1 MKKSFLPYLFCIL
14 MLSFVFLLTNEKASA
29 QNFRDQSDLQWVAYP
44 EASAGGKSV
53 PAEAWTYKLGEKASV
68 MVQLIYHGMPMQ
80 GVEISYNVAGDCLA
94 HEGDFKTAKTGVDGR
109 VRFELGTS
117 REPGFRDVLMRCSV
131 EGKEYQNHLKVGFA
145 PEKLQ
150 PYTQEPKDFDAFWQQ
165 VLEEQK
171 QVTLKPEVTPAPEY
185 SDDKVDCY
193 LVKLNGGS
201 KQVPHMMY
209 GYVSIPKKEGKFP
222 VLVSPPG
229 AGVKP
234 MNPLKTQFYA
244 TEGDIIRLDLEIHG
258 IKPSL
263 SADVYKDISRSFG
276 DHNANGYLASGLQD
290 RDTYYMKKVYA
301 MLLRAVDYLT
311 TLPQWDGKN
320 ILVQGNS
327 QGAALSLVLAALD
340 KRITAVAIAHPALSD
355 MAGYAEKGRTGG
367 YPHFGNKYREVKLT
381 KQVIETLAYYD
392 VVNFARRVQC
402 PVYMTWGYNDN
413 TCPPTTSWIV
423 WNVMQCPKEKY
434 VTPINEHWISTET
447 RYRQMRFLQSKVK

>member
-1 MKKSFLPYLFCIL
+1 
-14 MLSFVFLLTNEKASA
+14 MLAAPLLTGTNVSA

-44 EASAGGKSV
+44 VNHAGTGASPTG
-53 PAEAWTYKLGEKASV
+53 EWTYRLGEKA
-68 MVQLIYHGMPMQ
+68 LISLKLLYHGVLMTD
-80 GVEISYNVAGDCLA
+80 VEVSYNVAADCMPHTGDWQKVKLDQNGSA
-94 HEGDFKTAKTGVDGR
+94 VI
-109 VRFELGTS
+109 ELNS
-117 REPGFRDVLMRCSV
+117 RKPGFLDVQMRCAI
-131 EGKEYQNHLKVGFA
+131 EGVEYQNHIKVGYR
-145 PEKLQ
+145 PDQLE
-150 PYTQEPKDFDAFWQQ
+150 PYTKMPADFDAFWQQ
-165 VLEEQK
+165 VLSEQ
-171 QVTLKPEVTPAPEY
+171 VALKPVVTPAPEY
-185 SDDKVDCY
+185 SNEKVDCY
-193 LVKLNGGS
+193 LVKLNGGT

-209 GYVSIPKKEGKFP
+209 GYVSIPKKEGRFP

-258 IKPSL
+258 INPAL
-263 SADVYKDISRSFG
+263 AADDYKDITRSFG
-276 DHNANGYLASGLQD
+276 DHNANGYLANGLQS
-290 RDTYYMKKVYA
+290 RDTYYMKKVYP

-340 KRITAVAIAHPALSD
+340 KRITAIAIAHPALSD

-367 YPHFGNKYREVKLT
+367 YPHFGNKYREVELT
-381 KQVIETLAYYD
+381 PQVIETLSYYD
-392 VVNFARRVQC
+392 VVNFARKVSC

-423 WNVMQCPKEKY
+423 WNTLQCPKEKY
-434 VTPINEHWISTET
+434 ITPINEHWISTET
-447 RYRQMRFLQSKVK
+447 RYRQMRFLQSQCK